1 MLTLAAAAVALAVCL
16 LALLTTTLLSAFD
29 GTNPNGVWRLYV
41 VDYTVGSL
49 GGFAGGWSLTI
60 KAKVRR

>member
-1 MLTLAAAAVALAVCL
+1 MLALAAAVALAVCL